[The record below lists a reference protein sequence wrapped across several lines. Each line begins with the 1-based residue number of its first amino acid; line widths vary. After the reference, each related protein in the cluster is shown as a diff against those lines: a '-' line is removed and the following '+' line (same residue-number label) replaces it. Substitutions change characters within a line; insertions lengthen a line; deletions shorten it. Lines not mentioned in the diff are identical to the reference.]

1 MNSYRNLLIFL
12 KKELTQIKRDKKILL
27 ILIIAPIL
35 QLIILGYAAT
45 FDIKKIPTIICNY
58 DNSNLSKELINSF
71 INSGYFHIIGHCQ
84 NLREIDKYLN
94 GNIARAALVIPKN
107 FEKILKKNQ
116 DVNIAV
122 IADGTDGI
130 TSNVI
135 TGYSNQIINN
145 FSIKNKKVI
154 FLSSLPSINAN
165 LRIWY
170 NQELKS
176 SYFMVP
182 AIFALLLSIVSIVV
196 SSMSFVK
203 EKELGTIEQLL
214 ISPLKFYQIVI
225 GKISPFII
233 IAFIDVILV
242 SIVANKWFKVPI
254 RGSLFDLA
262 IAIILFLLSSFGL
275 AIIVSIIASTQQQAM
290 MSSLFFIFLPSI
302 LLSGFVFPIENMP
315 KWIQPISYALPVSHF
330 IKILRAIFLRGSNM
344 KSLANE
350 YLALATIGLILLI
363 FIKLLKAKISKI

>member
-45 FDIKKIPTIICNY
+45 FDIKRIPTIICDS
-58 DNSNLSKELINSF
+58 DNSNLSKEFIDSF
-71 INSGYFHIIGHCQ
+71 INSGYFHRIGYCQ
-84 NLREIDKYLN
+84 DPREIDKYIN
-94 GNIARAALVIPKN
+94 GNIARAALIIPKN
-107 FEKILKKNQ
+107 FEKRLKKNQ
-116 DVNIAV
+116 DVSIAV

-135 TGYSNQIINN
+135 IGYSNQIINN
-145 FSIKNKKVI
+145 FSIKNSKKA
-154 FLSSLPSINAN
+154 FPSSLPLINPN

-214 ISPLKFYQIVI
+214 VSPLKFYQIVI

-233 IAFIDVILV
+233 ISFIDVILV
-242 SIVANKWFKVPI
+242 SIVSNKWFKVPI
-254 RGSLFDLA
+254 RGSLFDFA

-275 AIIVSIIASTQQQAM
+275 AIIVSINVSTQQQAM
-290 MSSLFFIFLPSI
+290 MASLFFIFLPSI

-315 KWIQPISYALPVSHF
+315 RWIQPISYALPVTYF
-330 IKILRAIFLRGSNM
+330 IKIIRAIFLRGDNIKNLS
-344 KSLANE
+344 SE
-350 YLALATIGLILLI
+350 YIALTIIGLIILI
-363 FIKLLKAKISKI
+363 LIKLMKIRISKI